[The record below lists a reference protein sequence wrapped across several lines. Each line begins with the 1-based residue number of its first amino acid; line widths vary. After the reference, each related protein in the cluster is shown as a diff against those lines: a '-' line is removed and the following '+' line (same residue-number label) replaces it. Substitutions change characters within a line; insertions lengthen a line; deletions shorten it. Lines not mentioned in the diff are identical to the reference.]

1 MRTLRF
7 PKAVV
12 KYVNML
18 LLLLLLFVEPG
29 LGRDPINIYW
39 NSTNPIFSSSNPTLI
54 DVNKNTGPWE
64 YDQINIIC
72 PSGPRTTEKHVI
84 YSVNKDEFDRCE
96 VGSSASALIVAV
108 CDQPQNFLYFTIT
121 FRYFSP
127 SPRQL
132 EFKPGETY
140 FFISTSDPENL
151 LRRNGGYCDTHNMK
165 IKFR

>member
-1 MRTLRF
+1 MRTLWF

-18 LLLLLLFVEPG
+18 LLLLLLFVESG

-84 YSVNKDEFDRCE
+84 YSVNK
-96 VGSSASALIVAV
+96 GK
-108 CDQPQNFLYFTIT
+108 QNQNFSLKKSKNCLNFVLNSLQPEME
-121 FRYFSP
+121 FN
-127 SPRQL
+127 
-132 EFKPGETY
+132 EFK
-140 FFISTSDPENL
+140 
-151 LRRNGGYCDTHNMK
+151 RRF
-165 IKFR
+165 KFKPRFKFAWFHLKLYQMFQDLSRR

>member
-1 MRTLRF
+1 MRTLWF

-12 KYVNML
+12 KYVNM

-72 PSGPRTTEKHVI
+72 PSGPRTKEKHVI
-84 YSVNKDEFDRCE
+84 YSVNK
-96 VGSSASALIVAV
+96 GK
-108 CDQPQNFLYFTIT
+108 QN
-121 FRYFSP
+121 
-127 SPRQL
+127 
-132 EFKPGETY
+132 
-140 FFISTSDPENL
+140 
-151 LRRNGGYCDTHNMK
+151 
-165 IKFR
+165 

>member
-1 MRTLRF
+1 MSISPGIHTLSIAWERQVESAYTIIGSHPPPSYSLDAQFDLTFAGVHHPPSTDGRLKIILSILFMRTLWF
-7 PKAVV
+7 TEAAV

-84 YSVNKDEFDRCE
+84 YSVNK
-96 VGSSASALIVAV
+96 GK
-108 CDQPQNFLYFTIT
+108 QN
-121 FRYFSP
+121 
-127 SPRQL
+127 
-132 EFKPGETY
+132 
-140 FFISTSDPENL
+140 
-151 LRRNGGYCDTHNMK
+151 
-165 IKFR
+165 